1 MTKKDLCKIICD
13 LTGWEKCNEMILRQI
28 HKYVTEHG
36 WDYKDIAR
44 AFAYFVEVEGNTPDP
59 KYGIAI
65 VKFKMDEARKYYDN
79 IELQKIKQL
88 NEAKKEEKITVIN
101 VSGINCTPIKRKEID
116 ITKF

>member
-1 MTKKDLCKIICD
+1 MTKIELCKIICD
-13 LTGWEKCNEMILRQI
+13 LTGWSKCNEMVLRQI

-65 VKFKMDEARKYYDN
+65 VKFKMDEAKRYYAKL
-79 IELQKIKQL
+79 EEQKKQRL
-88 NEAKKEEKITVIN
+88 NNAKKEEKVTTIN
-101 VSGINCTPIKRKEID
+101 IDTIQTAPIKRREID
-116 ITKF
+116 ITKI